1 MIIIHYFIYT
11 ENGVQLAEFHVR
23 GNLSDYS
30 KEQIEKIK
38 ETVASIVGC
47 TPEEIHE
54 NGYLKSSSFWMVLSM
69 KEPFARK
76 LLTMKHDEKDSLRRF
91 NIDYIKL
98 NDDIVNLEISKG
110 KQIYICEIITG

>member
-1 MIIIHYFIYT
+1 MYYFIIYT
-11 ENGVQLAEFHVR
+11 ENDFQRAEFHVR

-30 KEQIEKIK
+30 KEQIERIK

-54 NGYLKSSSFWMVLSM
+54 NGYLKSSSFFVVLSM

-76 LLTMKHDEKDSLRRF
+76 LLTMKHDEKDSLRRL

-98 NDDIVNLEISKG
+98 DNDTVNLEISEG
-110 KQIYICEIITG
+110 KQIFICKIIKG